1 MTYESVSHFAQTWG
15 LIYLLVLFV
24 VVLVY
29 AMRPG
34 AKKKFEDAARIPL
47 KED

>member
-15 LIYLLVLFV
+15 LIYLLAMFV
-24 VVLVY
+24 IVLVY
-29 AMRPG
+29 VMRPG
-34 AKKKFEDAARIPL
+34 ARKKFEDAARIPL